1 MLAGV
6 LNCVVVETDAGT
18 DELWDPQV
26 RGFRELLPWA
36 DPYIAQL
43 LVKHQML
50 SRRETAAASWEAAAD

>member
-6 LNCVVVETDAGT
+6 MNCTVVETDAGT
-18 DELWDPQV
+18 DQLWDPQV

-43 LVKHQML
+43 LLKHQML
-50 SRRETAAASWEAAAD
+50 SRWEAEETSWETAAD

>member
-1 MLAGV
+1 MLAGISS
-6 LNCVVVETDAGT
+6 CVVVETDAGT

-43 LVKHQML
+43 LLKHQML
-50 SRRETAAASWEAAAD
+50 IRCDAEAASWGTAAD